1 MDDIENSNQGKLLES
16 DGFCG
21 ENDPEKSICLN
32 RPIGKGKLIEKDCL
46 NKDYTPADGLNQML
60 AYLRD
65 KKPNPKNST
74 IETANCYTPDLGWF
88 VVIQDIIN
96 QLDVEI
102 DNKKE
107 PKLKGTLE
115 STVLDKNDPIEN
127 DQVIQELFEK
137 KLQELEEETKEMNEV
152 LDKINPP
159 KINLI
164 ELFEQIIIYGREKW
178 NIDESE
184 FKEKCETENCT
195 YLTKHSKDKDLCIGF
210 LILRF
215 FQDLIVLP
223 GFIVFSEC
231 ILDREKIP
239 NLNIQTNESTDAKFN
254 QADAL
259 NTIKKVFK
267 MALFIMNPINDLSNF
282 YNGMDTTNVFKT
294 IQTEFKLIESL
305 FSLCSFKSDINGGS
319 AVSELWE
326 MPRDSSVK
334 DILNPLNNIP
344 WLIWA
349 CCVTVASILGGFNST
364 RKYFKNSA
372 KVANDLKNLAILQL
386 KNFPRFYVYKN
397 GDVFFKTKQDA
408 LIKDYYKL
416 NYYGKIKGEITE
428 NIKSVN
434 IKSNIFLFKNS
445 PSNQEEVIPYTYK
458 KGDENPTKTLKNDEE
473 RKKNNEFVEGAEEGA
488 IMQEEG
494 DIMQEAEVLKDAD
507 NGYMKVE
514 GGMKRRS
521 KKHKR
526 KPKKYTK
533 KRKFTKRRKIV
544 RKKTKKRY

>member
-1 MDDIENSNQGKLLES
+1 MDDSSNDDTENQLEKKPLES

-74 IETANCYTPDLGWF
+74 ILTANCYTPDLGWF

-107 PKLKGTLE
+107 PELIGTPE
-115 STVLDKNDPIEN
+115 STVSDENDPI
-127 DQVIQELFEK
+127 IQEILK
-137 KLQELEEETKEMNEV
+137 NKLEELEKETKKMNEV

-195 YLTKHSKDKDLCIGF
+195 YLTAHSGDKDLCIGF

-215 FQDLIVLP
+215 FQDLIILP

-231 ILDREKIP
+231 ILNREKIP

-254 QADAL
+254 EADAL

-305 FSLCSFKSDINGGS
+305 FSLCSFKSDIKGGS
-319 AVSELWE
+319 LVSELGT
-326 MPRDSSVK
+326 MIKDSSWSERLK
-334 DILNPLNNIP
+334 PFNILGWSL
-344 WLIWA
+344 WA
-349 CCVTVASILGGFNST
+349 ACVTVTTIISGAFSIKN
-364 RKYFKNSA
+364 YFANTSE
-372 KVANDLKNLAILQL
+372 VANAL
-386 KNFPRFYVYKN
+386 KNFAKLQIKSNPDFYVFKN
-397 GDVFFKTKQDA
+397 GFVFYKKIHNA
-408 LIKDYYKL
+408 VIKDYYKL
-416 NYYGKIKGEITE
+416 NYYGKIEGEITE
-428 NIKSVN
+428 NTKTVVLCVERYDVSKSWKPYIK
-434 IKSNIFLFKNS
+434 KTKDA
-445 PSNQEEVIPYTYK
+445 VIPYTYM
-458 KGDENPTKTLKNDEE
+458 KGDENIKKSFKNDEV
-473 RKKNNEFVEGAEEGA
+473 RKKNNKFIEGAQEG
-488 IMQEEG
+488 ER
-494 DIMQEAEVLKDAD
+494 MQEAEDD
-507 NGYMKVE
+507 NSGYIQVNEGTAE